1 MEIESKKLIYD
12 IDLVEK
18 LRKILFFQIT
28 IPIPLGG
35 ILLLLNIA
43 LVRSGYF
50 EVVLLLVKILL
61 GIVIGVVVLFIIF
74 LFYVLIKE
82 KRYGWITIFFFMIV
96 LPYIVILL
104 MFYDFVLL
112 SAWLLVPVI
121 LFLFFCF
128 LLKYSVAEWL
138 KDYYAHEEYE
148 EQKRESVKRKQ
159 DELRWSP

>member
-1 MEIESKKLIYD
+1 MKKLIYD

-35 ILLLLNIA
+35 TLLLLNIA

-50 EVVLLLVKILL
+50 DIVLLLVKILL
-61 GIVIGVVVLFIIF
+61 GIFISIIVLFIIF

-82 KRYGWITIFFFMIV
+82 KRYGWISIFLFMVV
-96 LPYIVILL
+96 LPYIIILL
-104 MFYDFVLL
+104 IFYDFVLL
-112 SAWLLVPVI
+112 GAWLLVPVV
-121 LFLFFCF
+121 LFFFYCF
-128 LLKYSVAEWL
+128 LLKSSVADWI
-138 KDYYAHEEYE
+138 KDYYAREEYE

-159 DELRWSP
+159 DEMRWSP